1 MKDKVITVLYG
12 GESEE
17 RSVSLRSGENV
28 MNALKARG
36 YNVSPC
42 DPKVDDITT
51 TPMDVAFI
59 ALHGQGYEDGA
70 LQALLKK
77 RKIPYTGSGIQA
89 SRIGMDKQLTK
100 QLCIEHQLPIPRFKK
115 CVEIMHVLPEE
126 FTYPVIVKPLNEGSS
141 VNVFI
146 ADNDEQLQE
155 KTQYLMQV
163 YSVYFIEEFIEGK
176 ELTVGVINT
185 TSLITFPVL
194 ELLPKNRFYDYEAK
208 YTPGMTQFV
217 IPAQLSSE
225 ETIAIQKIAESIY
238 HAAQCSGA
246 IRVDFRWS
254 PTKGPFVLEFNTV
267 PGLTET
273 SDLPAQAKEFGWSF
287 EQLIE
292 EILQSARMKNGE

>member
-42 DPKVDDITT
+42 DPKLDDITT

-126 FTYPVIVKPLNEGSS
+126 FTYL
-141 VNVFI
+141 
-146 ADNDEQLQE
+146 
-155 KTQYLMQV
+155 
-163 YSVYFIEEFIEGK
+163 
-176 ELTVGVINT
+176 
-185 TSLITFPVL
+185 SLIH
-194 ELLPKNRFYDYEAK
+194 
-208 YTPGMTQFV
+208 
-217 IPAQLSSE
+217 I
-225 ETIAIQKIAESIY
+225 
-238 HAAQCSGA
+238 
-246 IRVDFRWS
+246 
-254 PTKGPFVLEFNTV
+254 
-267 PGLTET
+267 
-273 SDLPAQAKEFGWSF
+273 
-287 EQLIE
+287 
-292 EILQSARMKNGE
+292 